1 MIFHRALLYSFLA
14 SATVDAETA
23 KAGDIVYTVSSSD
36 PESDVV
42 TYSATCTPNAD
53 CPLEIRQSNY
63 SETCLKRP
71 LKKTKKMFS
80 RPIIA

>member
-1 MIFHRALLYSFLA
+1 MNDFSEGLLYSFLG

-36 PESDVV
+36 PENDVV
-42 TYSATCTPNAD
+42 SYSATCTPLAD

-63 SETCLKRP
+63 SETCLKQW
-71 LKKTKKMFS
+71 LKHIQYKCLKDK
-80 RPIIA
+80 